1 MLECN
6 SDGVC
11 PFSPSKESG
20 VGGGQKSRQVVLVLW
35 SVGERV
41 REVGERE
48 GERERERERERECCG
63 EGRGERRRARGS
75 HRERGGSPECVCDI
89 SNSIRSIVTC

>member
-35 SVGERV
+35 SVGERGEGGGRD
-41 REVGERE
+41 RERERE
-48 GERERERERERECCG
+48 GERESCG
-63 EGRGERRRARGS
+63 E
-75 HRERGGSPECVCDI
+75 ERGGEEEGKGKSQRKGRLTRVCV
-89 SNSIRSIVTC
+89 T

>member
-41 REVGERE
+41 KEVGERE
-48 GERERERERERECCG
+48 GERERESVVVRG
-63 EGRGERRRARGS
+63 EGRG
-75 HRERGGSPECVCDI
+75 GGQEEVTKKGEVHQSVCV
-89 SNSIRSIVTC
+89 T

>member
-35 SVGERV
+35 SVGER
-41 REVGERE
+41 GEGGGRD
-48 GERERERERERECCG
+48 RERGRERVVVRG
-63 EGRGERRRARGS
+63 EGRG
-75 HRERGGSPECVCDI
+75 GGQEEVTEKGEVHQSVCV
-89 SNSIRSIVTC
+89 T

>member
-20 VGGGQKSRQVVLVLW
+20 VGGGQKSRQVVLVVG

-41 REVGERE
+41 RGVGERE
-48 GERERERERERECCG
+48 GERERERESVVVRG
-63 EGRGERRRARGS
+63 EGRG
-75 HRERGGSPECVCDI
+75 GGQGEATEKGEVHQSVCVCYI